1 VSSTPAFTV
10 WKGHGLGNDYLV
22 VDRADLPF
30 ELTPARVRYLCDR
43 HRGLGSDGILIA
55 DLSDGIALRIMN
67 PDGTEA
73 EKSGNGLRIFGAW
86 LHGRGTV
93 GTDWFDVRLTKDT
106 VAMRVE
112 EVLDHGVL
120 MIRVEMGIA
129 EFTAEAAGFTGLTGV
144 AGEVPV
150 DLPLGGSASINPV
163 SLSNPH
169 CVVFLDVLERTD
181 FLARAPQLCTHPLF
195 PKGTNVQFARII
207 DQHTVEAWI
216 WERGAG
222 ETMASGSSAS
232 AVCAAA
238 VHNDLLRPGT
248 FEVRMEGGS
257 VEVEVTANYAV
268 KLRGPAQMIYR
279 AQLDDGSL
287 NEMADGL
294 MG

>member
-1 VSSTPAFTV
+1 MSSTPAFAV

-86 LHGRGTV
+86 LHGQGVV
-93 GTDWFDVRLTKDT
+93 GTDWFDVRLSKDT

-120 MIRVEMGIA
+120 MIRVEMGTA
-129 EFTAEAAGFTGLTGV
+129 QFTAEAAGFTGSTGV
-144 AGEVPV
+144 VGEVPV
-150 DLPLGGSASINPV
+150 ELPRGGTAAINPV

-169 CVVFLDVLERTD
+169 CVVFLDRLDRAD

-207 DQHTVEAWI
+207 DQQTVEAWI

-257 VEVEVTANYAV
+257 VEVEVTADYAV

-279 AQLDDGSL
+279 AVLTEGMLERFVNS
-287 NEMADGL
+287 NF
-294 MG
+294 

>member
-1 VSSTPAFTV
+1 MSATPAFTV

-43 HRGLGSDGILIA
+43 HRGFGSDGILIA

-73 EKSGNGLRIFGAW
+73 EKSGNGLRIFGAY
-86 LHGRGTV
+86 LHGRDVV

-112 EVLDHGVL
+112 EVLEHGVL
-120 MIRVEMGIA
+120 MIRVEMGTA
-129 EFTAEAAGFTGLTGV
+129 QFTAESAGFTGSAGV
-144 AGEVPV
+144 VGEVPV
-150 DLPLGGSASINPV
+150 DLPHGGSARINPV

-169 CVVFLDVLERTD
+169 CVVFLDQLDRAD